1 MSDSVGFGRSVGF
14 DRAAEYYDRT
24 RGFSPEAFD
33 ALMEVL
39 TAGLAGRGG
48 CLEIG
53 VGTGLLA
60 LALAER
66 GIPMIGADIA
76 RPMLDE
82 LVAKSG
88 GRMPFPLV
96 QADATRLPFRDGS
109 LGCAVFRHVLH
120 LIPDWR
126 GALAELVRAL
136 ESGGRLVIVE
146 GTFHEGA
153 WWDLV
158 SRFLREA
165 GDIPFGVGLDAR
177 EFEAAHEELLSLGAR
192 GGEIASIP
200 DGSRESM
207 GEFLDQMEAG
217 MHSWTWRTEEPDRR
231 RAVHAVR
238 RWATER
244 YGSLDGPV
252 SPDYRLVV
260 RVYDLT

>member
-1 MSDSVGFGRSVGF
+1 MSDRSVGF

-24 RGFSPEAFD
+24 RGFSPDAFD

-39 TAGLAGRGG
+39 SAELGGRGG

-66 GIPMIGADIA
+66 GIPLIGADIA

-82 LVAKSG
+82 LVGKTG
-88 GRMPFPLV
+88 GRAPFPLV

-120 LIPDWR
+120 LIPHWR
-126 GALAELVRAL
+126 GALAELVRTL
-136 ESGGRLVIVE
+136 ERGGRLVVVE
-146 GTFHEGA
+146 GAFHEGA

-158 SRFLREA
+158 SRFLHEA

-177 EFEAAHEELLSLGAR
+177 EIETAHEELLSLGAR

-200 DGSRESM
+200 DGSRETT

-217 MHSWTWRTEEPDRR
+217 MHSWTWRTEEPQRR
-231 RAVHAVR
+231 RAVDAVR
-238 RWATER
+238 RWAIDR
-244 YGSLDGPV
+244 YGLLDEPV

-260 RVYDLT
+260 RVYDLD

>member
-1 MSDSVGFGRSVGF
+1 MSDRSVGF

-39 TAGLAGRGG
+39 TAELGRRER

-60 LALAER
+60 LALADR
-66 GIPMIGADIA
+66 GVPMIGADIA

-88 GRMPFPLV
+88 GRAPFPLV

-136 ESGGRLVIVE
+136 QGGGRLVVVE

-158 SRFLREA
+158 SRFLHEA

-177 EFEAAHEELLSLGAR
+177 EIETAHEELLALGAR
-192 GGEIASIP
+192 GGEVASIP
-200 DGSRESM
+200 DRSRETM

-217 MHSWTWRTEEPDRR
+217 MHSWTWRTEEPERR
-231 RAVHAVR
+231 RAVESVR
-238 RWATER
+238 RWAIER
-244 YGSLDGPV
+244 YGSLDGPA

-260 RVYDLT
+260 RVYDLD

>member
-1 MSDSVGFGRSVGF
+1 VSDRSVGF

-39 TAGLAGRGG
+39 VRELGGRGR

-60 LALAER
+60 LPLAAR
-66 GIPMIGADIA
+66 GTPMIGADIA

-88 GRMPFPLV
+88 GRAPFALV

-109 LGCAVFRHVLH
+109 LGCALFRHVLH

-126 GALAELVRAL
+126 GALAELVHAL
-136 ESGGRLVIVE
+136 QGGGRLIIVE

-158 SRFLREA
+158 SRFLHEA

-177 EFEAAHEELLSLGAR
+177 EFETAHEELLSLGAR

-200 DGSRESM
+200 DRSRETM

-217 MHSWTWRTEEPDRR
+217 MHSWTWRTEEPERR
-231 RAVHAVR
+231 RAVDAVR
-238 RWATER
+238 RWAIDR
-244 YGSLDGPV
+244 YGSLDEPV

-260 RVYDLT
+260 RVYDLD

>member
-1 MSDSVGFGRSVGF
+1 VSDRSVGF
-14 DRAAEYYDRT
+14 DRAAGYYDRT
-24 RGFSPEAFD
+24 RGFSPDAFD

-39 TAGLAGRGG
+39 TAELGDRGP

-66 GIPMIGADIA
+66 SIPMIGADIA

-88 GRMPFPLV
+88 GRAPFPLV

-109 LGCAVFRHVLH
+109 LACAVFRHVLH

-126 GALAELVRAL
+126 GALAELARVL
-136 ESGGRLVIVE
+136 QSGGRLVIVE

-158 SRFLREA
+158 SRFLNEA

-177 EFEAAHEELLSLGAR
+177 EIETAHEELLALGAR
-192 GGEIASIP
+192 GGEVASIP
-200 DGSRESM
+200 DRSRETI

-217 MHSWTWRTEEPDRR
+217 MHSWTWRTEELERR
-231 RAVHAVR
+231 RAVDVVR
-238 RWATER
+238 RCATDR
-244 YGSLDGPV
+244 YGSLDQPV

-260 RVYDLT
+260 RVYDLD

>member
-1 MSDSVGFGRSVGF
+1 VSDRSVGF

-39 TAGLAGRGG
+39 TAELGGRGR

-82 LVAKSG
+82 RVAKSG
-88 GRMPFPLV
+88 GRAPFPLV
-96 QADATRLPFRDGS
+96 EADATRLPFLDGS

-120 LIPDWR
+120 LIPFWR
-126 GALAELVRAL
+126 GALAELIRAL

-158 SRFLREA
+158 SRFLHEA

-177 EFEAAHEELLSLGAR
+177 EIETAHEELISRGTR
-192 GGEIASIP
+192 GGEVASIP
-200 DGSRESM
+200 DRSRETM
-207 GEFLDQMEAG
+207 REFLDQMDAG
-217 MHSWTWRTEEPDRR
+217 MHSWTWRTEEPERR
-231 RAVHAVR
+231 RAVEAVR
-238 RWATER
+238 RWAIER
-244 YGSLDGPV
+244 YGSLDEPV

-260 RVYDLT
+260 RVYDLD

>member
-1 MSDSVGFGRSVGF
+1 VSERSVGF
-14 DRAAEYYDRT
+14 DRAAAYYDLT

-39 TAGLAGRGG
+39 VRELGGRGR

-66 GIPMIGADIA
+66 GVPMVGADIA
-76 RPMLDE
+76 RPMLE
-82 LVAKSG
+82 QLVAKSG
-88 GRMPFPLV
+88 GSAPFPLL

-109 LGCAVFRHVLH
+109 VGCAVFRHVLH

-126 GALAELVRAL
+126 GALAGVVRSL
-136 ESGGRLVIVE
+136 RGGGRLVIVE
-146 GTFHEGA
+146 GTFHQGS
-153 WWDLV
+153 WWELV
-158 SRFLREA
+158 SRFLSEA
-165 GDIPFGVGLDAR
+165 GDIPFGVGLDPRQMAT
-177 EFEAAHEELLSLGAR
+177 AHEELLALGAR

-200 DGSRESM
+200 DHTRETT

-217 MHSWTWRTEEPDRR
+217 MHSWTWRTEEADRR
-231 RAVHAVR
+231 RAVEAVR
-238 RWATER
+238 VWASKE
-244 YGSLDGPV
+244 YGSLEEPV

-260 RVYDLT
+260 RVYVLD